1 VPISYL
7 KFCIDW
13 YILNDERGYIMDVH
27 KINQSSNGGSNIW
40 PRPTEEVKNS
50 INGPANEGA
59 NALTLTR
66 DLIFELRQG
75 ING

>member
-1 VPISYL
+1 
-7 KFCIDW
+7 
-13 YILNDERGYIMDVH
+13 MDVH